1 MFNLFY
7 SYDKYGSLGRKESMG
22 RYRKYQPSSSAS
34 AVGMSMGSPRLVAR
48 NMNFQVSNFVEPV
61 DTSPSY
67 ANMQFCAK
75 SSPIMGRRAMGPP
88 HHQRQTSE
96 LHNLSKQEV
105 VADLEFIGLLAF

>member
-1 MFNLFY
+1 MIFFIFF

-22 RYRKYQPSSSAS
+22 RYRKYQPSSSTS

-48 NMNFQVSNFVEPV
+48 NMNFQVAREQSFVEPV
-61 DTSPSY
+61 DNSPSY

-88 HHQRQTSE
+88 QQQNHQRQTSE

-105 VADLEFIGLLAF
+105 ASCV